1 MIKTKGVEFSY
12 DNQVFFKFQDINLKS
27 SENLLIIGSSGIGKT
42 TLLHLLAGLLKSSS
56 GSIKLFEKELSDL
69 SSYQLDRFRK
79 NNIGIVFQRPHFV
92 NSLTVK
98 ENLQLAQY
106 IANKKDNN
114 RIENILKNLNI
125 FDKSDK
131 KTNQLSQGEKQRAS
145 IALAIVNSPKLI
157 LADEP
162 TSSLD
167 DVNCD
172 NVIKLLKKQ
181 ISERIDFNDFD
192 LIDEHKID
200 GDFIES
206 QAFAL
211 LAIRSYLKLPISFPS
226 TTGCYNPCTGGE
238 ITKNF

>member
-1 MIKTKGVEFSY
+1 MLKTKDLEFNY
-12 DNQVFFKFQDINLKS
+12 DNQMFFKFQNIDLNS
-27 SENLLIIGSSGIGKT
+27 NENLLIIGESGVGKT
-42 TLLHLLAGLLKSSS
+42 TLMHLLAGLLKSNS
-56 GSIKLFEKELSDL
+56 GSIKLFDKELSQL
-69 SSYQLDRFRK
+69 SSHKLDKFRK
-79 NNIGIVFQRPHFV
+79 NNIGIVFQRSHFV

-125 FDKSDK
+125 FDKSNK

-167 DVNCD
+167 DNNCLK
-172 NVIKLLKKQ
+172 VIKLIKKQATDFGAQLIVITHDSRLKKHFKK
-181 ISERIDFNDFD
+181 S
-192 LIDEHKID
+192 
-200 GDFIES
+200 IE
-206 QAFAL
+206 L
-211 LAIRSYLKLPISFPS
+211 
-226 TTGCYNPCTGGE
+226 
-238 ITKNF
+238 

>member
-1 MIKTKGVEFSY
+1 MIKTKGVEFNY

-42 TLLHLLAGLLKSSS
+42 TLLHLLAGLLESSS

-69 SSYQLDRFRK
+69 SSHQLDKFRK

-106 IANKKDNN
+106 IANKKDSN

-125 FDKSDK
+125 LNKSDK

-181 ISERIDFNDFD
+181 ATDFGAQ
-192 LIDEHKID
+192 LIVITHDSRLKKHFKNS
-200 GDFIES
+200 IE
-206 QAFAL
+206 L
-211 LAIRSYLKLPISFPS
+211 
-226 TTGCYNPCTGGE
+226 
-238 ITKNF
+238 

>member
-1 MIKTKGVEFSY
+1 MIKTKGVEFNY

-42 TLLHLLAGLLKSSS
+42 TLLHLLAGLLESSS

-69 SSYQLDRFRK
+69 SSHQLDRFRK
-79 NNIGIVFQRPHFV
+79 NNIGIVFQRPHFI

-98 ENLQLAQY
+98 ENLELAQY
-106 IANKKDNN
+106 IANKKDSK

-125 FDKSDK
+125 FDKSNK

-167 DVNCD
+167 DINCD

-181 ISERIDFNDFD
+181 AIDFGAQ
-192 LIDEHKID
+192 LIVITHDSRLKKHFKNS
-200 GDFIES
+200 IE
-206 QAFAL
+206 L
-211 LAIRSYLKLPISFPS
+211 
-226 TTGCYNPCTGGE
+226 
-238 ITKNF
+238 

>member
-1 MIKTKGVEFSY
+1 MIKTKGVEFNY
-12 DNQVFFKFQDINLKS
+12 DNQVFFKFQDIDLKS

-42 TLLHLLAGLLKSSS
+42 TLLHLLAGLLESSS
-56 GSIKLFEKELSDL
+56 GSIKLFEKELNDL
-69 SSYQLDRFRK
+69 SSHQLDRFRK

-181 ISERIDFNDFD
+181 ATDFGAQ
-192 LIDEHKID
+192 LIVITHDSRLKKHFKNS
-200 GDFIES
+200 IE
-206 QAFAL
+206 L
-211 LAIRSYLKLPISFPS
+211 
-226 TTGCYNPCTGGE
+226 
-238 ITKNF
+238 

>member
-1 MIKTKGVEFSY
+1 MIKTKGVEFNY

-42 TLLHLLAGLLKSSS
+42 TLLHLLAGLLESLS

-69 SSYQLDRFRK
+69 SSHQLDKFRK

-106 IANKKDNN
+106 IANKKDNS

-145 IALAIVNSPKLI
+145 IALAIINSPKLI

-162 TSSLD
+162 TSSLA
-167 DVNCD
+167 DVKCD

-181 ISERIDFNDFD
+181 ATDFGAQ
-192 LIDEHKID
+192 LIVITHDSRLKKHFKNS
-200 GDFIES
+200 IE
-206 QAFAL
+206 L
-211 LAIRSYLKLPISFPS
+211 
-226 TTGCYNPCTGGE
+226 
-238 ITKNF
+238 

>member
-1 MIKTKGVEFSY
+1 MIKTKGVEFNY

-42 TLLHLLAGLLKSSS
+42 TLLHLLAGLLESSS

-69 SSYQLDRFRK
+69 SSHQLDKFRK

-181 ISERIDFNDFD
+181 ATDFGAQ
-192 LIDEHKID
+192 LIVITHDSRLKKHFKNS
-200 GDFIES
+200 IE
-206 QAFAL
+206 L
-211 LAIRSYLKLPISFPS
+211 
-226 TTGCYNPCTGGE
+226 
-238 ITKNF
+238 